1 MKNSRV
7 PTDDTRD
14 QVLEWLI
21 EGSTY
26 REISKA
32 TGLSLGLI
40 HKIASDRNARVYEN
54 TKLKIAEAFHKR
66 PGK

>member
-7 PTDDTRD
+7 PAGIART
-14 QVLEWLI
+14 QIHSWLI

-40 HKIASDRNARVYEN
+40 HKIATDREARVYES
-54 TKLKIAEAFHKR
+54 TKRKIAEAFSKR
-66 PGK
+66 P

>member
-7 PTDDTRD
+7 PADHARY

-40 HKIASDRNARVYEN
+40 HKIATDREARVYES
-54 TKLKIAEAFHKR
+54 TKRKIAEAFSKR
-66 PGK
+66 P

>member
-7 PTDDTRD
+7 PAADTRY

-40 HKIASDRNARVYEN
+40 HKIASDKEARVYQS
-54 TKLKIAEAFHKR
+54 TKRKIAEAFSKR
-66 PGK
+66 P

>member
-26 REISKA
+26 REVSKG

-40 HKIASDRNARVYEN
+40 HKIATDKDARVYES
-54 TKLKIAEAFHKR
+54 TKRKIAEAFHKR
-66 PGK
+66 P